1 MPSTPA
7 PDRPRRSRTIGRLPT
22 ILVCG
27 VAMVL
32 ASIGFPRISEAT
44 VSSGDRAT
52 FEPLTPARILDT
64 RFGPSPLPVG
74 TKLGAGVTLDL
85 QVAGQ
90 GGVAADA
97 TAVVINI
104 TVDGGTATSHLT
116 VWPTGEAKPNTANVN
131 FVAGQVIPNLV
142 IVKIGTGGKISIAN
156 NTGQTHVIGDVDGYF
171 HGHNFDDRYDTK
183 AQVDAKLLALVVSSA
198 QISNGAVTE
207 SKLAK
212 QHLSIT
218 LSVAVSIPAGVCK
231 KVGSITNPSPGSSGD
246 LLLFSAGS
254 LSSHPDVTFP
264 VQRMGSSGASVIAC
278 NGGSTSNA
286 FDVGQKLNALVIDN
300 L

>member
-1 MPSTPA
+1 
-7 PDRPRRSRTIGRLPT
+7 
-22 ILVCG
+22 
-27 VAMVL
+27 MVL
-32 ASIGFPRISEAT
+32 ASVGFPRISEAT

-52 FEPLTPARILDT
+52 FEPLPPARILDT

-74 TKLGAGVTLDL
+74 TKLAAGVSLDL
-85 QVAGQ
+85 QVTGQ

-97 TAVVINI
+97 TAVVINM
-104 TVDGGTATSHLT
+104 TVEGGTATSHLT
-116 VWPTGEAKPNTANVN
+116 VWPTGDAKPNASNVN

-142 IVKIGTGGKISIAN
+142 IVKIGAGGKISITN
-156 NTGQTHVIGDVDGYF
+156 NTGQTHVIGDVNGYF
-171 HGHNFDDRYDTK
+171 HGHNFDDRYYTK
-183 AQVDAKLLALVVSSA
+183 AQVDAKLVALVVSST
-198 QISNGAVTE
+198 QIANGAVTE

-218 LSVAVSIPAGVCK
+218 LSVAASVPAGVCK
-231 KVGSITNPSPGSSGD
+231 KIGTFTNPTPGSSGD

-254 LSSHPDVTFP
+254 LANHPDITFP

-286 FDVGQKLNALVIDN
+286 FDVGQKLDALVIDN
-300 L
+300 A